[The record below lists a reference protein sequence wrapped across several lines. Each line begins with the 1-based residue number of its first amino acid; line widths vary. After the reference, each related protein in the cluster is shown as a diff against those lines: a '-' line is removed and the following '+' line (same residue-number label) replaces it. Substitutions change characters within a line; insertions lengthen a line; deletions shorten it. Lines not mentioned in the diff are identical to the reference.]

1 MKVRTFVLMLA
12 LTTGLASVP
21 SAFAQTQS
29 QAAAVVAAD
38 ADSQALFG
46 ATRLAATQESARS
59 ATWTTGTT
67 GTTSSGTTIAALGT
81 DALSRV
87 SGNVGVNV
95 AAGALNVQAN
105 QIALVSGPQVD
116 VDTKQQTEAAVR
128 LELAASKSA
137 ALAASLGAGA
147 LAGAS
152 GNIGVNLAAGVG
164 NVQVNLLAV
173 R

>member
-12 LTTGLASVP
+12 LAPGLASVA

-29 QAAAVVAAD
+29 QTAAANVAAD

-46 ATRLAATQESARS
+46 ATHLSATQESAGS
-59 ATWTTGTT
+59 ATWTAW
-67 GTTSSGTTIAALGT
+67 SGTTLAAVGA

-105 QIALVSGPQVD
+105 QIALVSGPQVE
-116 VDTKQQTEAAVR
+116 VDTKQQTEAAMR
-128 LELAASKSA
+128 LERAASKSA
-137 ALAASLGAGA
+137 ASAASASLGAGA
-147 LAGAS
+147 LTGAS
-152 GNIGVNLAAGVG
+152 GNIGVNVAAGVG

>member
-1 MKVRTFVLMLA
+1 MKVRTFVLMLT
-12 LTTGLASVP
+12 LTPGLASVP
-21 SAFAQTQS
+21 SAFAQTPS
-29 QAAAVVAAD
+29 QAATATVAAD
-38 ADSQALFG
+38 AGADSQALFG
-46 ATRLAATQESARS
+46 ATRLSATQESAGS
-59 ATWTTGTT
+59 ATWTTWSEPTL
-67 GTTSSGTTIAALGT
+67 AAVGA

-105 QIALVSGPQVD
+105 QIALVLGPQVE
-116 VDTKQQTEAAVR
+116 VDTKQQTQAAVR
-128 LELAASKSA
+128 LEQTAAKSA

-152 GNIGVNLAAGVG
+152 GNIGVNVAAGGG

>member
-12 LTTGLASVP
+12 LAPGLVSGQ
-21 SAFAQTQS
+21 SAFAQTPS
-29 QAAAVVAAD
+29 QAATAMVAAD

-46 ATRLAATQESARS
+46 ATRLSATQESAGR
-59 ATWTTGTT
+59 ATWNAW
-67 GTTSSGTTIAALGT
+67 SGTTLAAVGA

-105 QIALVSGPQVD
+105 QIALVSGPQVE
-116 VDTKQQTEAAVR
+116 VDTKQQTEAAMR
-128 LELAASKSA
+128 LEQTASKSA
-137 ALAASLGAGA
+137 AFAAFTASLGAGA

-152 GNIGVNLAAGVG
+152 GNIGVNVAAGVG

>member
-12 LTTGLASVP
+12 LAPGVASVP
-21 SAFAQTQS
+21 SAFAQTPS
-29 QAAAVVAAD
+29 QAATATVAAD
-38 ADSQALFG
+38 ASADSQALFG
-46 ATRLAATQESARS
+46 ATRLSATQESAGS
-59 ATWTTGTT
+59 ATWNTWSEPTL
-67 GTTSSGTTIAALGT
+67 AAVGA

-105 QIALVSGPQVD
+105 QIALVSGPQVE
-116 VDTKQQTEAAVR
+116 VDTKQQTQAAVR
-128 LELAASKSA
+128 LEQTAAKSA

-152 GNIGVNLAAGVG
+152 GNIGVNVAAGGG